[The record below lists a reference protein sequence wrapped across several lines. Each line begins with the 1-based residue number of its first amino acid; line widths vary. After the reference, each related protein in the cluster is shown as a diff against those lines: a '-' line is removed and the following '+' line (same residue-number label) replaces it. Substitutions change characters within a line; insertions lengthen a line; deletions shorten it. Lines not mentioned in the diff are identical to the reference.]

1 MSLLCLHL
9 FVISARRAFS
19 EEKVSSKSNS
29 SRGGGGN
36 SLKAG
41 GKTLKRRISMV
52 YCQIFFLYFIDF
64 QDNNFG
70 LRLDLK
76 KPFIKSKATLKTTVQ
91 RYTFLKI
98 RFIFCKNN

>member
-1 MSLLCLHL
+1 M

-41 GKTLKRRISMV
+41 GKTLKIRISTV
-52 YCQIFFLYFIDF
+52 YCHTFFLHFTDLSDNSFGLKTGLEDTFYKVK
-64 QDNNFG
+64 NNF
-70 LRLDLK
+70 K
-76 KPFIKSKATLKTTVQ
+76 AHSK
-91 RYTFLKI
+91 RYTF
-98 RFIFCKNN
+98 